1 VTPVSPAVERLE
13 PRADVMH
20 LAPAFGIYV
29 HIPYCISRCPYCD
42 FNTYVGIED
51 TAPEYVDALL
61 REARS
66 WAERAGAREAGAI
79 FAGGGTPSLLDPTL
93 MRKMLDGLRATFH
106 VSGDAEITIEANP
119 ETVDIEWLSGFR
131 DAGVNRISFGAQSF
145 RTEVLATLGRAHTAE
160 RTEAAVREARAAG
173 FDNLNLDLIYGT
185 PGESFDDWRLSLEK
199 AIALDPEHLSAYA
212 LTIEEGTAFGAD
224 VAAGR
229 MPSPDD
235 DDMAAKY
242 ELALDMLADAGYEH
256 YEISNWAKPG
266 RESRHN
272 LTYWRDE
279 PYLGFGSGAA
289 SSFDGRRWKNHP
301 DPAVY
306 IESAALGAPRLI
318 EDEQTDTPTRIAD
331 YVGLRLRLREG
342 LDPRDLVDRFGLTP
356 EALFGQEL
364 GYLRESGHIELR
376 DGRLRIPSDAI
387 IVTNEILARLLSD
400 AEFEGLSR
408 VAG

>member
-13 PRADVMH
+13 PRADVVH

-119 ETVDIEWLSGFR
+119 ETVDIERLSGFR

-266 RESRHN
+266 RACRHN
-272 LTYWRDE
+272 LVYWTQGE
-279 PYLGFGSGAA
+279 YAGLGAGAHGHLDA
-289 SSFDGRRWKNHP
+289 ARVWNEKAPRT
-301 DPAVY
+301 Y
-306 IESAALGAPRLI
+306 IERAPDARAGEERLTEAARG
-318 EDEQTDTPTRIAD
+318 DEWLQ
-331 YVGLRLRLREG
+331 LRLRLVAG
-342 LDPRDLVDRFGLTP
+342 LDVDEAARRVGRDLSPALEYLERAGLVTRADR
-356 EALFGQEL
+356 
-364 GYLRESGHIELR
+364 
-376 DGRLRIPSDAI
+376 
-387 IVTNEILARLLSD
+387 LARLTRR
-400 AEFEGLSR
+400 GLLLQSE
-408 VAG
+408 VALRIT